1 MPEGE
6 GGKVVGNLTEDR
18 LEALAEWWS
27 LSKAEKIAHKLP
39 DPASVAA
46 ILGVSASLV
55 RKAQHDKRLMA
66 LVRERLDRELL
77 YTVVE
82 IRPVLRQMA
91 LDPEH
96 RDCLKAGR
104 TIEELA
110 GNLKSGPR
118 LINTVNN
125 VMPSTFETM
134 TDADFASMA
143 EDYLR
148 DRGDKDSGAS

>member
-1 MPEGE
+1 MS
-6 GGKVVGNLTEDR
+6 
-18 LEALAEWWS
+18 EWYG

-46 ILGVSASLV
+46 ILGVSVALV
-55 RKAQHDKRLMA
+55 RKAQNDKRVMA
-66 LVRERLDRELL
+66 LVKERLDRELL

-96 RDCLKAGR
+96 RECLKAGR

-125 VMPSTFETM
+125 VLPTQFETLS
-134 TDADFASMA
+134 DADFQVLAD
-143 EDYLR
+143 EYLR
-148 DRGDKDSGAS
+148 DRGEQGRQAG